1 MHLFALCY
9 EQDLKKYGF
18 DHVLEKFVAE
28 MKLLQKVGFEI
39 VLPVAGKCTIYASI
53 CQVTCDNL
61 AVNSMLGFIESF
73 ACDFFCTVCYATQ
86 DTIQH
91 CFGAEHF
98 CRRTISEYNKGV
110 SNIAEAARHGK
121 NHSRGVKSVSV
132 LNRILMDIM

>member
-73 ACDFFCTVCYATQ
+73 ACDFFCPFVM
-86 DTIQH
+86 
-91 CFGAEHF
+91 
-98 CRRTISEYNKGV
+98 
-110 SNIAEAARHGK
+110 RHRIR
-121 NHSRGVKSVSV
+121 SSIVSV
-132 LNRILMDIM
+132 LNIFAGAQFQSTIRVSLTLQKLQDMERITAEV